1 MKPARI
7 DRQRLD
13 AATWPSTYRMP
24 VRFVDIDTQRHVNN
38 SGAVV
43 YLQEGRIAFDAELEM
58 HHDPGEGTVV
68 VSAMVEYADEML
80 WPGEVEVDTGVVDI
94 GRTSFTLA
102 QRIRQSGKSCIFA
115 LVSLV
120 RVGPSGT
127 EPLTPGMREKLE
139 RGRLIEG

>member
-1 MKPARI
+1 MKPPRI

-13 AATWPSTYRMP
+13 AATWPCTYRMP

-43 YLQEGRIAFDAELEM
+43 YLQEGRIAFDSELEM
-58 HHDPGEGTVV
+58 PHGLGDGTVV
-68 VSAMVEYADEML
+68 VSALVEYADEML
-80 WPGEVEVDTGVVDI
+80 WPGEVEVETGLLDI

-102 QRIRQSGKSCIFA
+102 QRIRQSGKSCIYA

-120 RVGPSGT
+120 RVGPDGT
-127 EPLTPGMREKLE
+127 APLTAEMREKLE
-139 RGRLIEG
+139 RGRLLEG

>member
-13 AATWPSTYRMP
+13 AATWPSTHPVP

-43 YLQEGRIAFDAELEM
+43 YLQEGRIAFDTELEM
-58 HHDPGEGTVV
+58 PHGPGEGTVV
-68 VSAMVEYADEML
+68 VSLAVEYADEML
-80 WPGEVEVDTGVVDI
+80 WPGAVEVDSAVVDI
-94 GRTSFTLA
+94 GRTSFTVA
-102 QRIRQSGKSCIFA
+102 QRIRQGGKSCIYA

-120 RVGPSGT
+120 RVGPEGT
-127 EPLTPGMREKLE
+127 QPLTEEMRGKLE
-139 RGRLIEG
+139 RGRLLEG